1 MPAVRAKHTDAVW
14 HSIFYSI
21 ENVCGHDVVVIVRDE
36 VVSVRRLEIL
46 HRGLDLVGVEVPLL
60 NAGGRIVERLKA
72 HIVHADFVVRRVVEC
87 DLSRP
92 VDAWVVARVDVSLQH
107 GRELASVFLPGEGI
121 TRFRTELSWLS
132 KDEMERQSLFQYVDN
147 ILKGPLPALAQILQ
161 FAALYQSNNIADTL
175 GTTEHKAVLGASREI
190 EALKRNRIAQLLDF
204 FPVAILNGLLQSR
217 GERAACKPAHFFQD
231 TPRIFGVTQ
240 PPYGEVEARVELADV
255 NFQCVCALCWCKT
268 VAVAF

>member
-14 HSIFYSI
+14 HSILHRF
-21 ENVCGHDVVVIVRDE
+21 EDVCGHNVVVVVRDE
-36 VVSVRRLEIL
+36 VVPVRRFEIL

-92 VDAWVVARVDVSLQH
+92 VDAWVVARVDVSFQH

-147 ILKGPLPALAQILQ
+147 ILNGPLPALAQILQ

-231 TPRIFGVTQ
+231 TPRIFGVT
-240 PPYGEVEARVELADV
+240 
-255 NFQCVCALCWCKT
+255 
-268 VAVAF
+268 